1 MIIFSYVSSV
11 QQDHALGRIIQTA
24 QQFDKS
30 GLSASVRTHN
40 SKPLS
45 CAERHRYI
53 AQRVLLLIRIAMIRI
68 SIIRIS
74 IRNIAKFEF
83 VLLRRYTQIS
93 LCHFVR
99 YI

>member
-1 MIIFSYVSSV
+1 MTIFSYVSSV

-30 GLSASVRTHN
+30 GLSASVRAHN

-53 AQRVLLLIRIAMIRI
+53 AQRVLLL
-68 SIIRIS
+68 IRIS

>member
-30 GLSASVRTHN
+30 GFSASVRARN

-53 AQRVLLLIRIAMIRI
+53 AQRVLLLIRISMIRI
-68 SIIRIS
+68 F

>member
-30 GLSASVRTHN
+30 GLSASVRAHN

-53 AQRVLLLIRIAMIRI
+53 AQRVLLL
-68 SIIRIS
+68 IRIS

>member
-1 MIIFSYVSSV
+1 MTIFSYVSSV

-30 GLSASVRTHN
+30 GLSASVRAHN

-68 SIIRIS
+68 F

>member
-53 AQRVLLLIRIAMIRI
+53 AQRVLLLIRI
-68 SIIRIS
+68 S